1 MWWNDIVG
9 KTINEHFKEK
19 VYDMNNNIVVSSTIF
34 EYFRKEITQKLES
47 SFHSTETSKDST
59 TVFSF
64 EFTL

>member
-9 KTINEHFKEK
+9 KTIMSILKKKF
-19 VYDMNNNIVVSSTIF
+19 MIWTTISTIF

-47 SFHSTETSKDST
+47 SFHSTEISKDST